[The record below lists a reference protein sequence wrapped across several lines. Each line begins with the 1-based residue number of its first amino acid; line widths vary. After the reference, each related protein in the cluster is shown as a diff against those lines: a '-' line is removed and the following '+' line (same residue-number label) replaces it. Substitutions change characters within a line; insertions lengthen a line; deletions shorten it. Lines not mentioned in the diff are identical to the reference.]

1 MVYSLTMIFC
11 ATPQPRAGLVSL
23 TEILIGPRR
32 ELLSTF
38 MVTPGMSPRL
48 KSLTCNPLPAFN

>member
-11 ATPQPRAGLVSL
+11 ATPQPRAALVSL
-23 TEILIGPRR
+23 TLIGPRR
-32 ELLSTF
+32 ELLSTS
-38 MVTPGMSPRL
+38 MVTPEMGPRL